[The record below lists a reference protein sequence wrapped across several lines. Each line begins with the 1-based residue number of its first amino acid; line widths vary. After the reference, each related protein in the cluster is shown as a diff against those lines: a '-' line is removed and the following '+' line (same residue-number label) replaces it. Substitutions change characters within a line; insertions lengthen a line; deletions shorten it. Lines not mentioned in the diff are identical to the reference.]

1 MAGHNWL
8 DAVGRLAFPI
18 FAFLT
23 AEGFFHTRDFK
34 KYLARMFLFALA
46 SELPFDLMA
55 EGGWFYPFHQNVL
68 FPFCIALPLMAWIE
82 KARGSSRPRF
92 LLWAAGSVVV
102 GFLLGFVTMVDY
114 FGYGVLMALVFY
126 LFHDVRYGWVGELL
140 CMIYIN
146 WEMMGG
152 LVYLV
157 PVLGRTVEIPQ
168 QGLAVLALIP
178 IWLYNGRQGPHN
190 RLIQYACYAFYP
202 VHMAVLAVWMRL

>member
-1 MAGHNWL
+1 
-8 DAVGRLAFPI
+8 
-18 FAFLT
+18 
-23 AEGFFHTRDFK
+23 
-34 KYLARMFLFALA
+34 
-46 SELPFDLMA
+46 
-55 EGGWFYPFHQNVL
+55 
-68 FPFCIALPLMAWIE
+68 
-82 KARGSSRPRF
+82 
-92 LLWAAGSVVV
+92 
-102 GFLLGFVTMVDY
+102 MVDY

-178 IWLYNGRQGPHN
+178 IWLYNGRQGPRN